1 MKNSIPHPRPG
12 EVISRADV
20 TGRAAAHPGRH
31 AAALAVLIAGFGVLI
46 HVLAIVGGPSWF
58 AFFGAP
64 PAIVR
69 SAEAGTWLAPVGSL
83 LIAAAMGLCGLYAAS
98 ALGWV
103 RRLPLLRFGLAAMAS
118 VCLVRALALIPLGV
132 WRPALLS
139 TFEIV
144 AAVVWGLAGIGL
156 AQSFRLARWTR
167 CARRP

>member
-1 MKNSIPHPRPG
+1 MGRLVGTMKPSTPVPRPG
-12 EVISRADV
+12 EGV
-20 TGRAAAHPGRH
+20 TPAASAAHPGRH
-31 AAALAVLIAGFGVLI
+31 AAALAAWISGVGVLI

-103 RRLPLLRFGLAAMAS
+103 RRLPLLRFGLAAMAM
-118 VCLVRALALIPLGV
+118 VCLVRALALIPLGL

-144 AAVVWGLAGIGL
+144 AALVWGLAGIGL
-156 AQSFRLARWTR
+156 AQSFRLARSP
-167 CARRP
+167 RRA

>member
-1 MKNSIPHPRPG
+1 MKNSIPVPRPG
-12 EVISRADV
+12 NGVHRAE
-20 TGRAAAHPGRH
+20 AAAHPGRH
-31 AAALAVLIAGFGVLI
+31 WAALAVFIAGVGVLI
-46 HVLAIVGGPSWF
+46 HVLAIAGGPSWF

-64 PAIVR
+64 PAVVR
-69 SAEAGTWLAPVGSL
+69 SAEAGTWLAPVSSL

-103 RRLPLLRFGLAAMAS
+103 RRLPLLRFGLAAMATL
-118 VCLVRALALIPLGV
+118 CLVRALALIPLGM

-156 AQSFRLARWTR
+156 AQSCRLARPPQR
-167 CARRP
+167 A

>member
-1 MKNSIPHPRPG
+1 MKPSLPAPRPDG
-12 EVISRADV
+12 IDVRAES
-20 TGRAAAHPGRH
+20 AAHPGRH
-31 AAALAVLIAGFGVLI
+31 AAALAVVIAGVGVLI

-58 AFFGAP
+58 TFFGAP
-64 PAIVR
+64 PTIVR
-69 SAEAGTWLAPVGSL
+69 SAEAGTWLAPVSSL

-103 RRLPLLRFGLAAMAS
+103 RRLPLLRVGLAAMAT
-118 VCLVRALALIPLGV
+118 VCLVRALALIPLGM

-156 AQSFRLARWTR
+156 AQACLLARPQR
-167 CARRP
+167 